1 MTQQFKFGDHVR
13 FKDEENPVFG
23 VVLEEA
29 KIHDQVTVQFI
40 CDEEAAVVY
49 ANDLEFIPHPDTAR
63 LDWMILRDYPDDMSA
78 EDKAFVLQIERDN
91 IDTFLRLNAEQQG
104 VAA

>member
-1 MTQQFKFGDHVR
+1 MKRRFEFGDHVR

-23 VVLEEA
+23 VILEEA
-29 KIHDQVTVQFI
+29 NIYDQVTVQFI

-78 EDKAFVLQIERDN
+78 EDRAFALQAERDN
-91 IDTFLRLNAEQQG
+91 IDAFLRLDAEQQG
-104 VAA
+104 AAA

>member
-1 MTQQFKFGDHVR
+1 MIRQFKFGDCVR

-23 VVLEEA
+23 VILEEA
-29 KIHDQVTVQFI
+29 NIYDQVTVQFI

-63 LDWMILRDYPDDMSA
+63 LDWMILRDYPGDMTA

-91 IDTFLRLNAEQQG
+91 IDTFLRLDAEQG
-104 VAA
+104 AAA

>member
-1 MTQQFKFGDHVR
+1 MKRRFEFGDHVR

-23 VVLEEA
+23 VILEEA
-29 KIHDQVTVQFI
+29 NIYDQVTVQFI

-78 EDKAFVLQIERDN
+78 EDRAFALQAEREN
-91 IDTFLRLNAEQQG
+91 IDTFIRLATEQG
-104 VAA
+104 AAA

>member
-1 MTQQFKFGDHVR
+1 MKRRFEFGDHVR

-40 CDEEAAVVY
+40 CDEEASVVY
-49 ANDLEFIPHPDTAR
+49 ANDLEFITHPDTAR

-78 EDKAFVLQIERDN
+78 EDKAFVLQTEREN
-91 IDTFLRLNAEQQG
+91 IDTFLRLDAEQG
-104 VAA
+104 AAA

>member
-23 VVLEEA
+23 VILEEA
-29 KIHDQVTVQFI
+29 NIYDQVTVQFI
-40 CDEEAAVVY
+40 CDAEAAVVY

-63 LDWMILRDYPDDMSA
+63 LDWMILRDYPGDMND
-78 EDKAFVLQIERDN
+78 EDRAFALKAVRDN
-91 IDTFLRLNAEQQG
+91 IDTFLRLDAEQG
-104 VAA
+104 AAA

>member
-1 MTQQFKFGDHVR
+1 MIRQFKFGDCVR

-23 VVLEEA
+23 VILEEA
-29 KIHDQVTVQFI
+29 NIYDQVTVQFI

-63 LDWMILRDYPDDMSA
+63 LDWMILRDYPGDMTA

-91 IDTFLRLNAEQQG
+91 IDTFLRLDAEQQG
-104 VAA
+104 AAA

>member
-1 MTQQFKFGDHVR
+1 MTQQFKFGDCVR

-29 KIHDQVTVQFI
+29 NIYDQVTVQFI
-40 CDEEAAVVY
+40 CDEEAALVY

-63 LDWMILRDYPDDMSA
+63 LDWMILRYYPGDMSA
-78 EDKAFVLQIERDN
+78 EDKAFALQAERDN
-91 IDTFLRLNAEQQG
+91 IDTFLRLDAEQG
-104 VAA
+104 AAA

>member
-13 FKDEENPVFG
+13 FKDAENQVFG

-29 KIHDQVTVQFI
+29 NVHDQVTVQFI
-40 CDEEAAVVY
+40 YDEEVAFVY

-78 EDKAFVLQIERDN
+78 EEREFVLRTVREH
-91 IDTFLRLNAEQQG
+91 IDAYIRLAAEQG
-104 VAA
+104 ATA

>member
-1 MTQQFKFGDHVR
+1 MKRRFEFGDHVR

-63 LDWMILRDYPDDMSA
+63 LDWMILRDYPDDMST
-78 EDKAFVLQIERDN
+78 EDKAFTLQAEREN
-91 IDTFLRLNAEQQG
+91 IDAYIRLAAEQG
-104 VAA
+104 ATA

>member
-1 MTQQFKFGDHVR
+1 MTQKIKFGDMVR

-40 CDEEAAVVY
+40 CDEEASVVY

-63 LDWMILRDYPDDMSA
+63 LDWMILRDYTDDMST
-78 EDKAFVLQIERDN
+78 EDRVFALQAERDN
-91 IDTFLRLNAEQQG
+91 IDTFLRLAAEQG
-104 VAA
+104 ATA

>member
-23 VVLEEA
+23 VILEEA
-29 KIHDQVTVQFI
+29 NIYDQVTVQFI
-40 CDEEAAVVY
+40 CDEEVAFVY

-78 EDKAFVLQIERDN
+78 EEREFVLRAVREH
-91 IDTFLRLNAEQQG
+91 IDAYIRLAAEQG
-104 VAA
+104 ATA

>member
-13 FKDEENPVFG
+13 YKDPENQVFG

-29 KIHDQVTVQFI
+29 NVHDQVTVQFI
-40 CDEEAAVVY
+40 CDEEVAFVY

-78 EDKAFVLQIERDN
+78 EDRVFALQAERDN
-91 IDTFLRLNAEQQG
+91 IDTFLRLDAEQE
-104 VAA
+104 AAA

>member
-1 MTQQFKFGDHVR
+1 MIRQFKFGDCVR

-29 KIHDQVTVQFI
+29 NIYDQVTVQFI

-63 LDWMILRDYPDDMSA
+63 LDWMILRDYPDDMST
-78 EDKAFVLQIERDN
+78 EDRVFALQAERDN
-91 IDTFLRLNAEQQG
+91 IDTFLRLDAEQG
-104 VAA
+104 AAA

>member
-40 CDEEAAVVY
+40 CDEEASVVY

-78 EDKAFVLQIERDN
+78 EDKAFVLQTEREN
-91 IDTFLRLNAEQQG
+91 IDTFLRLDAEQG
-104 VAA
+104 AAA

>member
-1 MTQQFKFGDHVR
+1 MKQRFEFGDHVR

-40 CDEEAAVVY
+40 CDEEASVVY

-78 EDKAFVLQIERDN
+78 EDKAFVLQIEREN
-91 IDTFLRLNAEQQG
+91 IDTFLRLDAEQG
-104 VAA
+104 AAA

>member
-1 MTQQFKFGDHVR
+1 MKRRFEFGDHVR

-23 VVLEEA
+23 VILEEA
-29 KIHDQVTVQFI
+29 NIYDQVTVQFI

-63 LDWMILRDYPDDMSA
+63 LDWMILRDYPGDMND
-78 EDKAFVLQIERDN
+78 EDRVFTLQTERED
-91 IDTFLRLNAEQQG
+91 IDTFIRLDAEQG
-104 VAA
+104 AEA

>member
-1 MTQQFKFGDHVR
+1 MIRQFKFGDCVR

-63 LDWMILRDYPDDMSA
+63 LDWMILRDYPGDMTA
-78 EDKAFVLQIERDN
+78 EDKAFVLQIEREN
-91 IDTFLRLNAEQQG
+91 IDTFLRLDAEQG
-104 VAA
+104 AAA

>member
-1 MTQQFKFGDHVR
+1 MIRQFKFGDCVR

-29 KIHDQVTVQFI
+29 NIYDQVTVQFI
-40 CDEEAAVVY
+40 CDEEAALVY

-63 LDWMILRDYPDDMSA
+63 LDWMILRDYPDDMST
-78 EDKAFVLQIERDN
+78 EDRVFALQAERDN
-91 IDTFLRLNAEQQG
+91 IDTFLRLDAEQG
-104 VAA
+104 AAA

>member
-1 MTQQFKFGDHVR
+1 MKTCFKFGDHVR
-13 FKDEENPVFG
+13 FKDAENPVFG

-29 KIHDQVTVQFI
+29 NTRDEVTVQFI
-40 CDEEAAVVY
+40 SEEKTELVY
-49 ANDLEFIPHPDTAR
+49 SDDLELVIHPDTAR

-91 IDTFLRLNAEQQG
+91 IDTFLQLDAEQQG
-104 VAA
+104 AEA